1 MQNQILASAICL
13 IVQYPICKNT
23 LNSNT
28 DFTTKEKN
36 LFCCKNK
43 NTTIGETKDLQK
55 KSLKQY
61 CFRDFFGV
69 VAKTTLQWLLEDIRW
84 RRNRIPHIH
93 QD

>member
-1 MQNQILASAICL
+1 MQNQILASAIRL

-55 KSLKQY
+55 KVPETIL
-61 CFRDFFGV
+61 
-69 VAKTTLQWLLEDIRW
+69 LQGLFW
-84 RRNRIPHIH
+84 RRSKNYASMAS
-93 QD
+93 